1 MRRLILRWFLL
12 GWFLSVSAYGQYT
25 SDDVWA
31 YIEKWAPIAMEEMKR
46 TGIPASIKLAQGILE
61 SGAGKSMLA
70 VKANNHFGIKC
81 HGWQGAKIYKDD
93 DAKNE
98 CFRKYKSA
106 VQSFRDHSEFLT
118 TRKRYA
124 FLFELDPLDYKAWAH
139 GLKKAGYATNPKY
152 AHKLI
157 AIIEKYGL
165 AKYDTMVVYGK
176 DYYSRPK
183 QDADKEKQGIEKQEN
198 VSSQAQWQKVYIN
211 QLKAVRLTG
220 SVNWEGI
227 AREFGI
233 SVHRLKMYNDNLP
246 DSVVDRAGI
255 VYLQPKRKKSLVAE
269 RYKVR
274 KGETLALISQKTGV
288 RLEWLRKR
296 NLLGECEE
304 PMAGEWVVLRGHR
317 VRPPRSKPCISEPE
331 KQIQTTHVQNSYP
344 THYADI
350 DEEFLH
356 KPTDSDFN
364 KTEVTAD
371 SLIAETQEQ
380 EKFKG
385 SGKKEIIHSD
395 ENPSHLYVPRK
406 RENLKVVHSVKSEQK
421 HKIHIVK
428 QGETLYRISRQY
440 GVTIEDI
447 MKVNKLRS
455 TTIYVGQRLIIPNV
469 SRETSQ

>member
-1 MRRLILRWFLL
+1 MRGIGITWILFGLL
-12 GWFLSVSAYGQYT
+12 LSTLAFGQYT
-25 SDDVWA
+25 SDDVRA
-31 YIEKWAPIAMEEMKR
+31 YIEKWAPVAMEEMKR

-106 VQSFRDHSEFLT
+106 IQSYKDHSEFLT

-152 AHKLI
+152 AYKLI

-183 QDADKEKQGIEKQEN
+183 QVADKGKQETEKQES
-198 VSSQAQWQKVYIN
+198 VSSQAQWQKVSVN
-211 QLKAVRLTG
+211 HLKAVRLSG
-220 SVNWEGI
+220 SVDWEGI
-227 AREFGI
+227 SREYGI
-233 SVHRLKMYNDNLP
+233 SIHRLKMYNDNLP
-246 DSVVDRAGI
+246 DSVINRAGI
-255 VYLQPKRKKSLVAE
+255 VYLQPKRKKSLVLE

-274 KGETLALISQKTGV
+274 EGETLALISQKTGV

-304 PMAGEWVVLRGHR
+304 PVAGEWLVLRGHR
-317 VRPPRSKPCISEPE
+317 VRPPRVRSCRTEPE
-331 KQIQTTHVQNSYP
+331 RRREATKRRVATQEP
-344 THYADI
+344 ADI
-350 DEEFLH
+350 DEEFLY
-356 KPTDSDFN
+356 KPTESQSA
-364 KTEVTAD
+364 KTEVAD
-371 SLIAETQEQ
+371 SPVAEINEA
-380 EKFKG
+380 EKAEEHT
-385 SGKKEIIHSD
+385 KKEIIHTD
-395 ENPSHLYVPRK
+395 EDESHLYVPRDK
-406 RENLKVVHSVKSEQK
+406 KDSEVVHAEESAHK

-428 QGETLYRISRQY
+428 EGETLYRISRQY
-440 GVTIEDI
+440 GVTVEDI
-447 MKVNKLRS
+447 MKTNELES

-469 SRETSQ
+469 SRETTQ